1 MKVAFFANNFASAV
15 QWAGYVT
22 ASMRCG
28 KTIDTLCLIAIDNIP
43 TVVCGI
49 PLNDGQ

>member
-1 MKVAFFANNFASAV
+1 MEVAFFANNFASAV

-28 KTIDTLCLIAIDNIP
+28 KTIDALCLIAVDNIP
-43 TVVCGI
+43 SVVCDI
-49 PLNDGQ
+49 PLNYGQ